1 MQLDQLRDSLADY
14 RSLLPYGVLGI
25 AAGIGA
31 AIVVLLFEYAIGA
44 FSSFWLQQGQALSF
58 VELPPWLRFC
68 LPLGGAA
75 ALGLAFQWLKPADR
89 ETGIVHVL
97 SRMHSHYGQLPWRNA
112 LVQFVGGIV
121 ALGTGQSGGREGPGV
136 HLGAA
141 INSFVAQR
149 LALPNNSQRILIAC
163 GAAASISSAFNT
175 PLAGVI
181 FAMEV
186 IIAEYT
192 VIGFTPVILAAISA
206 TTFTRLVRIEEPIMA
221 FPATAGVGL
230 QELPFVLLLGIICG
244 CVVALFIWIMKRTL
258 RTSHIPIFW
267 RFLAAGLFTA
277 LIATQLPQVLGF
289 GYDTLAQAVAGNLTL
304 TLLVAIV
311 IAKVIATA
319 FSVGA
324 GMPIGLIGPNLVIGG
339 CIGAALAMVSDL
351 LVPGGASDPV
361 IYVLLGMGAAMAAV
375 LNAPLAAILAVVEL
389 SQSVAVA
396 FPSMLAII
404 AATLTRSSAF
414 KLRAAHQ
421 VALIHLQRAIPE
433 DPISQLLHQT
443 NVLTVME
450 RNIRVLPHFLD
461 AEDWSEEIA
470 GGSGWYLLQR
480 DGESM
485 YLIQGDDLR
494 QELLAKDMAAGID
507 LTELDLRR
515 WSIANLGPRATLR
528 EALDT
533 LRSNT
538 VEALLVEGAKTK
550 QGPSIRGVVTRDT
563 IDQFYLSR
571 F

>member
-14 RSLLPYGVLGI
+14 RSLLPYGMLGI
-25 AAGIGA
+25 AAGIVA
-31 AIVVLLFEYAIGA
+31 AVVVLMFEYAITA
-44 FSSFWLQQGQALSF
+44 FSFFWLQQTQALSF
-58 VELPPWLRFC
+58 MELPLWARFC
-68 LPLGGAA
+68 LPLAGAA
-75 ALGLAFQWLKPADR
+75 ILGLIFQSLKPSDR
-89 ETGIVHVL
+89 EVGIVHVL

-112 LVQFVGGIV
+112 IVQFIGGIV
-121 ALGTGQSGGREGPGV
+121 ALGSGQSGGREGPGV

-163 GAAASISSAFNT
+163 GAAASIASAFNT

-221 FPATAGVGL
+221 FPATVGVSL
-230 QELPFVLLLGIICG
+230 QELPFILLLGIICG
-244 CVVALFIWIMKRTL
+244 CVVALFITVMKRTL

-267 RFLAAGLFTA
+267 RFLAAGFITG

-289 GYDTLAQAVAGNLTL
+289 GYGTLEQAVAGNIPLV
-304 TLLVAIV
+304 LLVTIV
-311 IAKVIATA
+311 MAKVLATA
-319 FSVGA
+319 ISVGA
-324 GMPIGLIGPNLVIGG
+324 GMPIGLIAPNLVIGG
-339 CIGAALAMVSDL
+339 CVGAALAIVSDL

-361 IYVLLGMGAAMAAV
+361 IYVMLGMGAAMAAV

-389 SQSVAVA
+389 SQSVSVA

-414 KLRAAHQ
+414 KLPAAHQ

-433 DPISQLLHQT
+433 DPISQMLHQT

-450 RNIRVLPHFLD
+450 RNIQVLPHFLD
-461 AEDWSEEIA
+461 AQSEEVA
-470 GGSGWYLLQR
+470 EGSGWFLLQR

-494 QELLAKDMAAGID
+494 KALLETDMAAGVD

-533 LRSNT
+533 LRNNT